1 MTIRVFEKVIVLW
14 VVTVLIEMFNVL
26 LSCFSWS
33 IEMLNKIGLKYLE
46 ATDIKGILKRN
57 RWTIILVRIY

>member
-1 MTIRVFEKVIVLW
+1 MAIRVFEKVIVLW

-46 ATDIKGILKRN
+46 AIDIKGILKRN
-57 RWTIILVRIY
+57 CWTIILVRIY

>member
-46 ATDIKGILKRN
+46 AIDIKGILKRN